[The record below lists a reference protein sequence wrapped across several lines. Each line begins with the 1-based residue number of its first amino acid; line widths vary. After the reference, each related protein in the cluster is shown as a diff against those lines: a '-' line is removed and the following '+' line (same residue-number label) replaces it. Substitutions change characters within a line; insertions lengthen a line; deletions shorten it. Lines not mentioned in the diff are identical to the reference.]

1 MSRTDD
7 FQDKRWWALILLA
20 AAQFVVVKVM
30 TPPAQTA
37 AEREAY
43 ERMKREF
50 TFNPRA
56 GWEDT

>member
-1 MSRTDD
+1 VVI
-7 FQDKRWWALILLA
+7 KLI
-20 AAQFVVVKVM
+20 

-56 GWEDT
+56 GWGG